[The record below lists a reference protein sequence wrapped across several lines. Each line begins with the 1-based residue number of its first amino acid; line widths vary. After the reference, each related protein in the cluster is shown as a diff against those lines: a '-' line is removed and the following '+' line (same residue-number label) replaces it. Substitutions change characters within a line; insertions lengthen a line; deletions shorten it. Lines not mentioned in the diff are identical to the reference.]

1 MTRKMQI
8 AVLLAFAVGA
18 AAGWFAA
25 SAWREEKC
33 LPAVA
38 LAKAGGNVETAKV
51 GKARSPVSPER
62 SEPRK
67 RCAPNE
73 KAKPR
78 RKVLMR
84 SSADAEVQEKVLRG
98 RIADLKKRLE
108 FSRRESEALTEARRK
123 LSKDGIYRA
132 AKNLEEVWLQSVE
145 AKKALGKEDGKATI
159 GEMRALAPDWW
170 DHTEK
175 DILSGRYDDR
185 LRSVR
190 RVLGILTSVDRSMMT
205 PDELKVHDAFVEK
218 LSAAQEADVVLL
230 DGMSDETTIAEM
242 YKAFGGTFAQYRDV
256 DFKAE
261 RSALIDMISRAYG
274 LADGDAAR
282 FSSVF
287 KDVDGALQDV
297 PAGSFEDFR
306 KSFKDGKTAGS
317 QAHGETEVS
326 K

>member
-1 MTRKMQI
+1 MKRWRVII
-8 AVLLAFAVGA
+8 ASLAVGA

-25 SAWREEKC
+25 GAWGNCGKVELC
-33 LPAVA
+33 NC
-38 LAKAGGNVETAKV
+38 GNVETAND
-51 GKARSPVSPER
+51 GRARSPVSPER

-67 RCAPNE
+67 RWLQGCAPTE

-78 RKVLMR
+78 RKALIR

-108 FSRRESEALTEARRK
+108 FARRESEALAEARRR

-132 AKNLEEVWLQSVE
+132 AKNLEEVWLQSLE

-175 DILSGRYDDR
+175 E
-185 LRSVR
+185 
-190 RVLGILTSVDRSMMT
+190 LTSVDRSMMT

-218 LSAAQEADVVLL
+218 LSAAQEADAVLL
-230 DGMSDETTIAEM
+230 DGITDGTAIGEM
-242 YKAFGGTFAQYRDV
+242 YKAFEGTFAQYRDV

>member
-1 MTRKMQI
+1 MRIRCGTI
-8 AVLLAFAVGA
+8 HIVVLVALAVGA

-25 SAWREEKC
+25 GAWGGAACAARTPYQARADVGRAGAPRTPNGRAGSP
-33 LPAVA
+33 LPAD
-38 LAKAGGNVETAKV
+38 
-51 GKARSPVSPER
+51 S
-62 SEPRK
+62 
-67 RCAPNE
+67 
-73 KAKPR
+73 KPR

-108 FSRRESEALTEARRK
+108 FSRRESEALAEARRR
-123 LSKDGIYRA
+123 LSNDGIYTA
-132 AKNLEEVWLQSVE
+132 ARNLEEIWLQAAE

-175 DILSGRYDDR
+175 DMLSGRYDNR
-185 LRSVR
+185 LKSVR
-190 RVLGILTSVDRSMMT
+190 RVLGILTSVDPSVMT

-218 LSAAQEADVVLL
+218 LSAAQESDSVLL
-230 DGMSDETTIAEM
+230 DGISDDTTLEEM
-242 YKAFGGTFAQYRDV
+242 DKAFQGAFAQYNDV

-274 LADGDAAR
+274 LADGAAAR

>member
-1 MTRKMQI
+1 MKRWRVII
-8 AVLLAFAVGA
+8 ASLAVGA

-25 SAWREEKC
+25 GAWGERKC
-33 LPAVA
+33 
-38 LAKAGGNVETAKV
+38 GNVELWKCGNVEAANA
-51 GKARSPVSPER
+51 GRPS
-62 SEPRK
+62 
-67 RCAPNE
+67 APNGR
-73 KAKPR
+73 ACRPATAADSKPR

-132 AKNLEEVWLQSVE
+132 AKNLEEVWLQAVE

-185 LRSVR
+185 LKGVW
-190 RVLGILTSVDRSMMT
+190 RVLGILTSVDWSMMT

-218 LSAAQEADVVLL
+218 LSAAQEADAVLL
-230 DGMSDETTIAEM
+230 DGITDGTAIGEM
-242 YKAFGGTFAQYRDV
+242 YKAFEGTFAQYRDV

-297 PAGSFEDFR
+297 PTGSFEDFR